1 MLAPILLGGR
11 SRKLILIRFGFLGVL
26 LVVTFVFHV
35 SGTALVELQIA
46 RLVLLVALVV
56 GFALISRRRRRT
68 RPRAARPTP
77 RHSSRQRPATTLSQ
91 PRSPQPQQ
99 RLRVSRHGLGIGS
112 GRSGRRRCSRAPTC
126 AMHDNRRQVV
136 TAASTRAE
144 ASDRLCSARARVL
157 LRANR
162 QPKQQPAAEFSVGD
176 EAGAA
181 AQWESGELLS
191 SGTAEGVIHV
201 LYERSSV
208 GGE

>member
-1 MLAPILLGGR
+1 
-11 SRKLILIRFGFLGVL
+11 
-26 LVVTFVFHV
+26 
-35 SGTALVELQIA
+35 
-46 RLVLLVALVV
+46 
-56 GFALISRRRRRT
+56 
-68 RPRAARPTP
+68 
-77 RHSSRQRPATTLSQ
+77 
-91 PRSPQPQQ
+91 
-99 RLRVSRHGLGIGS
+99 
-112 GRSGRRRCSRAPTC
+112 
-126 AMHDNRRQVV
+126 MHDNRRQVV